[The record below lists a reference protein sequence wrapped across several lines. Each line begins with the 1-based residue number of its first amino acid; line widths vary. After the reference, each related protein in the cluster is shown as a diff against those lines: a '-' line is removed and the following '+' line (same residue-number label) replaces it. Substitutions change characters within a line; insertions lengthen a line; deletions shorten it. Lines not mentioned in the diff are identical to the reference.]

1 MKQAAALFD
10 LDGVIVETA
19 HFHYIAWKAIAQQL
33 NFDLTPAHNEAL
45 KGVSRVA
52 SLQQLISW
60 SGATISSDTF
70 EHYLEEKNKHYLEL
84 IQQLNPTDA
93 LPGVVDTLR
102 LLKENKIGIALGSA
116 SKNARSILERLAITS
131 FFDAIIDGND
141 VQNSKPDPEV
151 FLKGAEA
158 LGVAPSNCVVFE
170 DAQAGIAA
178 AQAAGMYAVG
188 IGTPEVLDKAD
199 RCIPHFNALT
209 PQVLLNLFER

>member
-33 NFDLTPAHNEAL
+33 NFDLTSAHNEAL

-60 SGATISSDTF
+60 SGTIISSDTF

-84 IQQLNPTDA
+84 IQQLNPADA
-93 LPGVVDTLR
+93 LPGVLDTLR
-102 LLKENKIGIALGSA
+102 FLKENKIGIALGSA
-116 SKNARSILERLAITS
+116 SKNARSILERLSITS

-158 LGVAPSNCVVFE
+158 VGVAPSNCVVFE
-170 DAQAGIAA
+170 DAQAGITA

-199 RCIPHFNALT
+199 RCIPNFNALT

>member
-52 SLQQLISW
+52 SLQQLIRW
-60 SGATISSDTF
+60 SGTTISSDTF

-84 IQQLNPTDA
+84 IQQLNPADA

-102 LLKENKIGIALGSA
+102 L
-116 SKNARSILERLAITS
+116 
-131 FFDAIIDGND
+131 
-141 VQNSKPDPEV
+141 
-151 FLKGAEA
+151 
-158 LGVAPSNCVVFE
+158 
-170 DAQAGIAA
+170 
-178 AQAAGMYAVG
+178 
-188 IGTPEVLDKAD
+188 
-199 RCIPHFNALT
+199 
-209 PQVLLNLFER
+209 